1 MEFLKEF
8 IKQENVKILMELL
21 KLNNKKC
28 TESEENYKK
37 ELTRKLTE
45 NNKFLYVHEKEVVKC
60 L

>member
-8 IKQENVKILMELL
+8 IKQENIKILMELL

-45 NNKFLYVHEKEVVKC
+45 NNKFLYVHEKEVTKC

>member
-8 IKQENVKILMELL
+8 IKQENIKILEELL

-45 NNKFLYVHEKEVVKC
+45 NNKFLYVHEKEVAKC

>member
-8 IKQENVKILMELL
+8 IKQENIRLLKELL

-37 ELTRKLTE
+37 ELIRKLTE
-45 NNKFLYVHEKEVVKC
+45 NNKFLYVHEKEAGKC